1 MAANETGPAS
11 RPSRPPRM
19 EPFSPPELVDLTPE
33 GRRKKALGMADG
45 LAERFDD
52 AVGPGSRAR
61 KVLARVWTGVYTDGF
76 IHAGNLA
83 YMTILS
89 MFPFFIAA
97 TAIFSVMGERD
108 ERASVVATV
117 LRALPPDVADV
128 LRPVALTVID
138 ARSGWLLWIGALFGL
153 WTVGSLVETIRDIL
167 RRAYGTRPTRGF
179 LRYRLLTTGIVLGAV
194 VLLMLSLLAQ
204 VLIGAAEQV
213 IETWLPALGS
223 LLNKLTLSRL
233 IPTAGLYFSL
243 YLLFYLLT
251 PSAYRKLGCPK
262 WPGAAV
268 VTVWWVVVTMALP
281 VMLKWVFTYDLT
293 YGSLAGSMIVLFFFW
308 LVGLGMVFGA
318 ELNAALVE
326 TPEER
331 DILGQADNRQRHAW
345 AAAET
350 RQDVRAD
357 ESIDGR

>member
-1 MAANETGPAS
+1 MTHPGPDPAS
-11 RPSRPPRM
+11 VA
-19 EPFSPPELVDLTPE
+19 PEVVDLTPE
-33 GRRKKALGMADG
+33 GRRKKALSATDG

-52 AVGPGSRAR
+52 VVRPGSRAR
-61 KVLARVWTGVYTDGF
+61 KVLARVWIGVYSDGF

-83 YMTILS
+83 YMAILS

-97 TAIFSVMGERD
+97 TAIFSAIGERN
-108 ERASVVATV
+108 ERAAIVRTI

-128 LRPVALTVID
+128 IRPVALTVID
-138 ARSGWLLWIGALFGL
+138 ARSGALLWVGGLIGL

-167 RRAYGTRPTRGF
+167 RRAYGTQPTHGF
-179 LRYRLLTTGIVLGAV
+179 FHYRLLTTGIVIGAV

-213 IETWLPALGS
+213 IEAWFPELVGVIHR
-223 LLNKLTLSRL
+223 LTVSRL
-233 IPTAGLYFSL
+233 IPAAGLYLSL

-251 PSAYRKLGCPK
+251 PGAYRRGGYPK
-262 WPGAAV
+262 WPGAAC
-268 VTVWWVVVTMALP
+268 VTVWWVLVTMALP
-281 VMLKWVFTYDLT
+281 ILLKWVFTYDLT
-293 YGSLAGSMIVLFFFW
+293 YGSLAGSMIALFFFW

-331 DILGQADNRQRHAW
+331 DILGQADNRRRLAR
-345 AAAET
+345 AAGET